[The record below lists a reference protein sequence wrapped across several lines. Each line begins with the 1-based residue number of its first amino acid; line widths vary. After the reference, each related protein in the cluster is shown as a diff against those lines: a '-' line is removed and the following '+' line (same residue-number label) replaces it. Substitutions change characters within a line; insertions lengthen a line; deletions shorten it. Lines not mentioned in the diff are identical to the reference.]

1 MNTLYDVTAL
11 VVRRRIPVMTGIDRV
26 DFHTAWQLAETATD
40 VSECGHS
47 CAFLFRSPWIS
58 RVLPAAAMKTLL
70 QEMRLV
76 RGLTG
81 VNTGTL
87 AEVLAVL
94 SRPPEPVSHRGSLKI
109 GRYQAMGIGKRDY
122 LDAFSLVVRHGQSLN
137 AYLRGVAGNLRYV
150 HCSHHG
156 FRQPRRFSWL
166 PREGVETTFFLH
178 DLIPVRYP
186 QFCSEG
192 ARLSLLEGISCA
204 SALAQRIAVNSA
216 ATADDLLSYLIA
228 AKLRVPQI
236 EVHRLGVSVDDTG
249 AGISEYHSSPL
260 FPYFVCPGTMDGR
273 KNVEVLLQ
281 AWRLLAKRR
290 SIADMPRLIL
300 AGARGWNS
308 EGLNSQLDTMTDIAP
323 FIVEA
328 RGLNDTELATLT
340 GKAKGVLQPSLAEG
354 FSLAAADAFAR
365 GLPVLV
371 SDIAAHKELG
381 IPAAH
386 RIPVQSAEDWANAI
400 DAGVPA
406 LRGQGR
412 SWASFA
418 EKLVA

>member
-1 MNTLYDVTAL
+1 
-11 VVRRRIPVMTGIDRV
+11 
-26 DFHTAWQLAETATD
+26 
-40 VSECGHS
+40 
-47 CAFLFRSPWIS
+47 
-58 RVLPAAAMKTLL
+58 MKGLL

-76 RGLTG
+76 RGLTA
-81 VNTGTL
+81 VSTATL
-87 AEVLAVL
+87 TEVLAVL
-94 SRPPEPVSHRGSLKI
+94 SRPPEPVSHTGSLKI

-122 LDAFSLVVRHGQSLN
+122 LDAFSLVVRHGQPLN
-137 AYLRGVAGNLRYV
+137 AYLRGITGNLRYM

-156 FRQPRRFSWL
+156 FRQPQRFSWL
-166 PREGVETTFFLH
+166 RHAEVETTFFLH

-204 SALAQRIAVNSA
+204 SKLAKRIAVNSV
-216 ATADDLLSYLIA
+216 ATADDLRRYLIE

-236 EVHRLGVSVDDTG
+236 EVHKLGVSDDDPS
-249 AGISEYHSSPL
+249 ADMSEHHSSPL

-273 KNVEVLLQ
+273 KNVDVLLQ
-281 AWRLLAKRR
+281 AWRVLAKRR
-290 SIADMPRLIL
+290 KIEDVPRLVL

-308 EGLNSQLDTMTDIAP
+308 ESLNSQLDAMTDLAP

-328 RGLNDTELATLT
+328 RGLNDTELAILT
-340 GKAKGVLQPSLAEG
+340 AKAKGVLQPSLAEG

-381 IPAAH
+381 IPATH
-386 RIPVQSAEDWANAI
+386 RIPAQSADGWANAI